1 MTTLPEQLRKRALEI
16 CKSKSGSDLD
26 FIFECLSI
34 GAEMAAAQMS
44 ETIKRHRLEMDR
56 LRDRSNLPH

>member
-34 GAEMAAAQMS
+34 GAEMAAAQMT
-44 ETIKRHRLEMDR
+44 ETIRQHR
-56 LRDRSNLPH
+56 